1 MQAPAHSQMPRVLA
15 YHIKVKRS
23 SFKYHF
29 CYLLLSL
36 NWNCWH
42 LLFHIQTSELSYFR
56 SLTTAGFG
64 CTRQTQMITDFF
76 KAKPNLFHKH
86 QVPVMMMILLTSNTG
101 MIVFLIDCSDKH
113 GHIFRPVKSSVP
125 YPSWTLHSWLHDFH
139 LHHSGGVLRSQN
151 FTMTTNEKKHDKT
164 VGTHFLMVLRCIVV
178 VCIIYYQHLN
188 TKSRQLRS
196 QVVEASNGGGFDTL
210 IFWKCRMS
218 CRTLWGDSEM
228 IHNDLKPQ
236 SPGA

>member
-1 MQAPAHSQMPRVLA
+1 MHAGTRPFPDATSFGLPYQSEKKQLMSFL
-15 YHIKVKRS
+15 
-23 SFKYHF
+23 FKYHF

-64 CTRQTQMITDFF
+64 CTRQTQMITDFY
-76 KAKPNLFHKH
+76 KAKPKLFHKH

-101 MIVFLIDCSDKH
+101 MIVFLIDCSNKH

-151 FTMTTNEKKHDKT
+151 FTMTSNEKKHDKT
-164 VGTHFLMVLRCIVV
+164 VGTHLLLVLRCIMAL
-178 VCIIYYQHLN
+178 CIIYYQHLK

-196 QVVEASNGGGFDTL
+196 QVVEASNGGGT
-210 IFWKCRMS
+210 IPES
-218 CRTLWGDSEM
+218 CVEPSEG
-228 IHNDLKPQ
+228 IVKW
-236 SPGA
+236 SYWS